1 MKTIPQ
7 LEEIYEFQCL
17 SEYERFV
24 LWINKFVRDGAIEE
38 IDVSERYIGATVF
51 SERWFKDKSTGLIW
65 RLVAP
70 DFPFKG
76 TFEQVKAQS
85 SFPNFDKS
93 WMTKP

>member
-7 LEEIYEFQCL
+7 LEEIHGFQCL

-24 LWINKFVRDGAIEE
+24 LWINKFVRNGAIEE
-38 IDVSERYIGATVF
+38 IDVSKPYLSDISDSFFGELFG
-51 SERWFKDKSTGLIW
+51 ERWFKDKSTGLIW
-65 RLVAP
+65 RLVPP

-85 SFPNFDKS
+85 SD
-93 WMTKP
+93 

>member
-38 IDVSERYIGATVF
+38 IDVSERYIGATF

-85 SFPNFDKS
+85 SD
-93 WMTKP
+93 